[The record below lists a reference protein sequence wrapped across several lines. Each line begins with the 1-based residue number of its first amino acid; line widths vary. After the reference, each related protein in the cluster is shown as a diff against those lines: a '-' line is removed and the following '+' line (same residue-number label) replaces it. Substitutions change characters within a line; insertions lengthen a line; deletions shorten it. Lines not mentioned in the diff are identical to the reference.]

1 MNVVAM
7 ISIIITLIDSVI
19 LLIRKLLEIIK
30 VRQKKTESDSPEK
43 KSSPDQEKAPL
54 GDSVKL
60 SELTENSTKYF
71 DQIEKSIPNF
81 FKTAALAI
89 PMFTVILLCDL
100 LFNKVAAAPFYWIF
114 SKMKCA
120 LLSIIIETKANF
132 NASLAVILSVI
143 SSFYYLRILKIMQ

>member
-60 SELTENSTKYF
+60 SELTENS
-71 DQIEKSIPNF
+71 
-81 FKTAALAI
+81 
-89 PMFTVILLCDL
+89 
-100 LFNKVAAAPFYWIF
+100 NK
-114 SKMKCA
+114 
-120 LLSIIIETKANF
+120 
-132 NASLAVILSVI
+132 
-143 SSFYYLRILKIMQ
+143 